1 MSAVAEQAARR
12 RTFAIISHPDAG
24 KTTLTEKLLL
34 FGGAIQLAG
43 TVKGRKASRHATSDW
58 MAIEQARGISVTTSV
73 MQFPYRERIVNLLDT
88 PGHEDFSED
97 TYRTLTAVDSALM
110 VIDAAKGVE
119 PRTIKLMEVCRMR
132 ATPIVSFINKLDR
145 EGRPPLELLD
155 EIERVLQ
162 IHCAPITWP
171 IGMGSRFKG
180 VYHLLEDRVYLYRG
194 DKHKAG
200 EIETVAGLHT
210 PEVQALLG
218 DEQKHFM
225 EEIEMA
231 QHVCPRFDLAE
242 YRAGRQTPVFFGSAI
257 NNFGVQNLLDGF
269 VEWAP
274 PPSPRQAETRAVAPR
289 EEQLSGFVFK
299 IQANMDPRHRDRIA
313 FLRVC
318 SGKYEKGMQLYHVRL
333 GKSVRVSDAVT
344 FMAAERQQAEEAY
357 PGDILGLHNHGT
369 ISLADSFTEGEAL
382 RFSGIPNFAPELFR
396 RVVLK
401 DPLKA
406 KALNKGLDQLC
417 EEGAT
422 QVFRPLANNDIIL
435 GAVGTLQFDVVK
447 ERLETEYGVACVF
460 DTSNIHTARWVYGDD
475 PKILKEF
482 RERNDGRLALDHAE
496 SLVYLASSRVNLEMA
511 QERFPQI
518 RFMEIREHHSQ

>member
-1 MSAVAEQAARR
+1 MSVAEQAALR

-43 TVKGRKASRHATSDW
+43 TVKGRKATRHATSDW

-73 MQFPYRERIVNLLDT
+73 MQFPYKERIVNLLDT

-132 ATPIVSFINKLDR
+132 ATPIVSFINKMDR

-200 EIETVAGLHT
+200 EIETVAGLNS

-218 DEQKHFM
+218 DERKHFM
-225 EEIEMA
+225 EEIGLA
-231 QHVCPRFDLAE
+231 RDVCPAFNLDE
-242 YRAGRQTPVFFGSAI
+242 YRAGRLTPVFFGSAV

-269 VEWAP
+269 VDWAP
-274 PPSPRQAETRAVAPR
+274 APSARASETRAVEPR
-289 EEQLSGFVFK
+289 EGQFSGFVFK

-313 FLRVC
+313 FVRVC

-422 QVFRPLANNDIIL
+422 QVFRPLNNNDIIL

-460 DTSNIHTARWVYGDD
+460 DTSNIHNARWVYCED
-475 PKILKEF
+475 PKTLKEF
-482 RERNDGRLALDHAE
+482 RDKNDQRLAIDHAE
-496 SLVYLASSRVNLEMA
+496 ALVYLSSSRVNLEMA
-511 QERFPQI
+511 QERFPQV